1 MWLVAKKSC
10 DEFSA
15 ATVSLKASTI
25 AVEKA
30 EAVAEKLHKR
40 IRLFQLLPKHS
51 RQKSVLECQSSF
63 ILWSTGNFRF
73 FLFFTQAAWSY
84 TCAGIMH
91 IYAVPISN
99 LLWQLKAAWWKNK
112 LAIRLYKNTSID
124 VDNWNSQTT
133 PATVV
138 FAQCEAVAKKAE
150 DGRSEASDGIL
161 PFEWERAGGEMLG
174 SKK

>member
-25 AVEKA
+25 AVEEA

-63 ILWSTGNFRF
+63 ILWST
-73 FLFFTQAAWSY
+73 
-84 TCAGIMH
+84 
-91 IYAVPISN
+91 SN
-99 LLWQLKAAWWKNK
+99 LK
-112 LAIRLYKNTSID
+112 IPID
-124 VDNWNSQTT
+124 FDNCNSKTT
-133 PATVV
+133 PAQVV
-138 FAQCEAVAKKAE
+138 FAQCEAAKKKAE